1 MHKLAN
7 TFRDEFAPKF
17 GIPTLPLRAGESF
30 DVNNDLFLCEDGRT
44 VLHRDGHISY
54 GGAADA
60 LIEYNKRHMGRA
72 AFIEHY
78 GDEEREEEFG
88 MLHGVTS

>member
-1 MHKLAN
+1 MLKIAN
-7 TFRDEFAPKF
+7 TFGDEFAPNF

-44 VLHRDGHISY
+44 VLHRDGHVSY

-60 LIEYNKRHMGRA
+60 LVEYNKRHMTPA
-72 AFIEHY
+72 AFAEYY
-78 GDEEREEEFG
+78 GDDEREEDSG
-88 MLHGVTS
+88 MLHGVAS